1 MRTRRFAAVFT
12 ALLLASLPAPALATA
27 PPDEDVPDEQGDV
40 VDVPVES
47 VPLNPSA
54 ATTIPAGCPAPTVPQ
69 MVFLGEAVEVGE
81 STVTFRVE
89 QIRDGTPAGYLLGDR
104 VEVRYG
110 RDAQLVERGR
120 RYLVGTAS
128 DPYSPLLSSK
138 VRRDEPLFGGD
149 AVIGIT
155 GSAEAC
161 PDFDDPIRTV
171 FEDGAA
177 IDSGVLRPIRDGAGL
192 FALAPLLSIVLV
204 LGCLVALAMVRAIVA
219 ASRAARGRTGVR
231 R

>member
-1 MRTRRFAAVFT
+1 MLAAAIATV
-12 ALLLASLPAPALATA
+12 AMASLPTPTLASA
-27 PPDEDVPDEQGDV
+27 PPDDDVPDEQGDV
-40 VDVPVES
+40 VDAPVQS

-54 ATTIPAGCPAPTVPQ
+54 ATTIPAGCPAPQVPQ
-69 MVFLGEAVEVGE
+69 MVFLGEAVEIGE

-110 RDAQLVERGR
+110 RDARLVEQGR

-138 VRRDEPLFGGD
+138 VRRNEPLFGGD
-149 AVIGIT
+149 AVIGLT

-171 FEDGAA
+171 HEDGST
-177 IDSGVLRPIRDGAGL
+177 IDSGVLRPVLDSAGL
-192 FALAPLLSIVLV
+192 FALAPLLSVVLV
-204 LGCLVALAMVRAIVA
+204 LGCLVALAMVRALVVA
-219 ASRAARGRTGVR
+219 ARASRRGAGVR

>member
-1 MRTRRFAAVFT
+1 MRPR
-12 ALLLASLPAPALATA
+12 ALVASLVVAMAASLPAMVLAGA
-27 PPDEDVPDEQGDV
+27 PPDEDVPDEQGDI
-40 VDVPVES
+40 VDAPDQS
-47 VPLNPSA
+47 LPLNPSA
-54 ATTIPAGCPAPTVPQ
+54 ATTIPAGCPAPPTPQ

-81 STVTFRVE
+81 SSVTFRVE

-110 RDAQLVERGR
+110 RDAQLVEPGR

-149 AVIGIT
+149 AVIGLT
-155 GSAEAC
+155 GSADAC
-161 PDFDDPIRTV
+161 PDVDDPIRTV
-171 FEDGAA
+171 HEDGQP
-177 IDSGVLRPIRDGAGL
+177 INSGVLRPVLNNAGL
-192 FALAPLLSIVLV
+192 FVLAPILSVVLV
-204 LGCLVALAMVRAIVA
+204 LGCLVALAMARALLV
-219 ASRAARGRTGVR
+219 ASRASPRRGAPR